1 MEPTANQL
9 DALKELINIGV
20 GKGAEVLN
28 SILNS
33 HIDLS
38 VPFVRIVSKKEF
50 PEELQKIS
58 RGNLASVDQGFKG
71 MFNGT
76 TQLVFSA
83 ESASKLVSAL
93 TGDIDFT
100 EDFDTIRSG
109 TMCEVGNVVLNG
121 VMGSLSNMFETDLTY
136 TVPNFREG
144 TVQKVFNPAD
154 EKIDSLILLARTN
167 FSVQEL
173 EINGDLVLYFE
184 FGALET
190 ILMALE
196 KLLVSFD

>member
-144 TVQKVFNPAD
+144 TVQKVFNPAN